1 MRPRFSLLD
10 PTLLRRI
17 LDEAFV
23 LLSRPGVQVHGA
35 AAAELLASAGATVAD
50 DVARIPEALARRALA
65 LAPAEFFLH
74 DRAGRACVRYGGDSV
89 HFDPGS
95 SCVHVLDPETG
106 DHRESTSTD
115 LVRLVQVAEMLPEY
129 AAQST
134 ALVCGD
140 VPKDIGDLY
149 RLFLVLLYSEKPIV
163 TGAFTADSVSAMI
176 DLLAADAGGLEALR
190 RTPRAV
196 FDVCP
201 SPPLNW
207 SAFAADS
214 LVTLA
219 RAGVPA
225 EIVSVPLAGAAA
237 PVTLAGAAAQHA
249 AECLAGITISQLAA
263 AGAPVV
269 WGGAPSIF
277 DMRTGTTPMGAIET
291 AMLDLACAEVGKS
304 LGLPTHAYLGGSDA
318 KSADA
323 QAGMESAAAILL
335 GALGG
340 INMISGAGMLD
351 FLGCQS
357 LEKLVLD
364 AGAIASARR
373 LIEGIEARTES
384 LAVDMFERVGRA
396 GEFLK
401 LQDTRRL
408 FRLEQHLPSAVTDR
422 GSLRAWEEGGR
433 HTAFGRARARVDEL
447 LALYQRPA
455 TDCARQGR
463 IEDVLRPLA
472 VRAGLEGRP
481 GA

>member
-1 MRPRFSLLD
+1 MRPRLSLLD
-10 PTLLRRI
+10 PPLLERI
-17 LDEAFV
+17 LEEAFV
-23 LLSRPGVQVHGA
+23 LLMRPGVQVHGA
-35 AAAELLASAGATVAD
+35 AAAELLASAGAAIDAGVAH
-50 DVARIPEALARRALA
+50 IPETLARRALA
-65 LAPAEFFLH
+65 SAPSEFFLY
-74 DRAGRACVRYGGDSV
+74 DRSGRACVSYGGDSV

-106 DHRESTSTD
+106 EHRESLSAD

-134 ALVCGD
+134 AVVCSD

-149 RLFLVLLYSEKPIV
+149 RLFLVLLYSDKPIV
-163 TGAFTADSVSAMI
+163 TGAFTSSAVGSMV
-176 DLLAADAGGLEALR
+176 DLLAADAGGRMALLQE
-190 RTPRAV
+190 PRAI

-214 LVTLA
+214 LVELA

-237 PVTLAGAAAQHA
+237 PVTLAGAAVQHA
-249 AECLAGITISQLAA
+249 AECIAGITISQLARP
-263 AGAPVV
+263 GAPVV

-291 AMLDLACAEVGKS
+291 VMIDLACAEVGKS

-318 KSADA
+318 KCADA
-323 QAGMESAAAILL
+323 QSGMESAAAILL

-357 LEKLVLD
+357 AEKLVLD
-364 AGAIASARR
+364 AEAIASARR
-373 LIEGIEARTES
+373 LLDGIQGRTDS
-384 LAVDMFERVGRA
+384 LAVGMFERIGLA

-401 LQDTRRL
+401 LADTRRL
-408 FRLEQHLPSAVTDR
+408 FRLEQHLPSAAIDR
-422 GSLRAWEEGGR
+422 GSLRAWEEAGR
-433 HTAFGRARARVDEL
+433 HDAFARARTRVADL
-447 LALYQRPA
+447 VAAYRRPSL
-455 TDCARQGR
+455 DPVARCR
-463 IEDVLRPLA
+463 IFDVVEPLA
-472 VRAGLEGRP
+472 AKAGLVGLP
-481 GA
+481 GT